1 MTMTKKIYR
10 PTILTLLGLALTI
23 AVIAGTTGF
32 ILGRAPLLG
41 QYIPVR
47 FDATGAPDRWVRF
60 SFSLILL
67 PVWIQLTLALVFGS
81 IGTLLLYRTNPR
93 SREGMEDEAT
103 RQDRE
108 RMLVAAEAVSLLTA
122 IWVTFQGI
130 AALRILWLWQW
141 WQGNLGD
148 TYLQTLVLAIVLS
161 VIVGIRAGVN
171 LRYARPA
178 SRQTD
183 DIHWR
188 MQGLYFNPDDP
199 ALFVPLRNGIGW
211 TLNFG
216 RPRAIMFL
224 VLFVAFGIG
233 APIVILRLLLG
244 Q

>member
-1 MTMTKKIYR
+1 MTKKIYR
-10 PTILTLLGLALTI
+10 PTILTLLGLATTI

-32 ILGRAPLLG
+32 ILGRAPLLR
-41 QYIPVR
+41 QFIPVR
-47 FDATGAPDRWVRF
+47 FDASGAPDRWVAF
-60 SFSLILL
+60 SFSLILV
-67 PVWIQLTLALVFGS
+67 PVWIQLTLALVFGG

-93 SREGMEDEAT
+93 SRDGMEDEAT

-108 RMLVAAEAVSLLTA
+108 RMLAAAEAVSLLTV

-148 TYLQTLVLAIVLS
+148 TYLQCLVVAIVLS
-161 VIVGIRAGVN
+161 VIVGIRAAVN
-171 LRYARPA
+171 LRYVKPA
-178 SRQTD
+178 SRRTD
-183 DIHWR
+183 DAHWR
-188 MQGLYFNPDDP
+188 MQGLYFNREDP

-216 RPRAIMFL
+216 RPRAIVFL
-224 VLFVAFGIG
+224 LLFLAFGIG